1 MLNTLTDTLNKTC
14 LLGLTYF
21 DLKGNIIKQSL
32 LGGTVTS
39 VDEEVG
45 ITIVLTG
52 QDQTTKKPAEFIIP
66 TNLLCWFKA
75 PKGEFNTSQE
85 GTKII
90 NPDFLVTWDVHQTQ
104 DKSAEGEQQWWEW
117 VARTENP
124 NVSGAH

>member
-39 VDEEVG
+39 VDEAMG

-52 QDQTTKKPAEFIIP
+52 QDQATKKPAEFIIP
-66 TNLLCWFKA
+66 TNLSCWFKA

-85 GTKII
+85 GIKII
-90 NPDFLVTWDVHQTQ
+90 NPDFLVTWDIHQTQ
-104 DKSAEGEQQWWEW
+104 DESAEGEQQWWEW
-117 VARTENP
+117 LARTEKP
-124 NVSGAH
+124 NVNGAH